1 MKPTKA
7 IWRGTNA
14 IESWSWENCNG
25 NNAEVEVYSDAYS
38 VELLINEK
46 PIGKKKLNQF
56 KAIFKTRYIE
66 GKIIAI
72 AFDESN
78 KEISRSQL
86 VSATG
91 KTQIKMTLEEQEIKV
106 NDIAY
111 IQIDLVGENE
121 IIKANSDK
129 LLSISV
135 EGGKFIALGS
145 ADPCTEE
152 RFDSGNYTTY
162 YGQAFAV
169 VYADKSGKI
178 IISACS

>member
-1 MKPTKA
+1 MNPTK
-7 IWRGTNA
+7 
-14 IESWSWENCNG
+14 
-25 NNAEVEVYSDAYS
+25 
-38 VELLINEK
+38 
-46 PIGKKKLNQF
+46 
-56 KAIFKTRYIE
+56 
-66 GKIIAI
+66 
-72 AFDESN
+72 
-78 KEISRSQL
+78 RSPVLSL

-145 ADPCTEE
+145 ANPCTEE

-162 YGQAFAV
+162 YGQALAV
-169 VYADKSGKI
+169 VYADKSGEI
-178 IISACS
+178 IISASAEGLDTIVAKIYVIE

>member
-1 MKPTKA
+1 MGEERLTSTEALGAEAKYASTVWGFEKQPYICVKPVNHPGVKPTKA

-78 KEISRSQL
+78 KRSPF
-86 VSATG
+86 SALYR
-91 KTQIKMTLEEQEIKV
+91 QQEKRRS
-106 NDIAY
+106 
-111 IQIDLVGENE
+111 
-121 IIKANSDK
+121 K
-129 LLSISV
+129 
-135 EGGKFIALGS
+135 
-145 ADPCTEE
+145 
-152 RFDSGNYTTY
+152 
-162 YGQAFAV
+162 
-169 VYADKSGKI
+169 
-178 IISACS
+178 